1 MFSLNL
7 ALLTNTFYDDVIPS
21 QVLWNEL
28 QLGVEETT
36 HAHEK
41 ETTGQN
47 LWNKETKSLKDN
59 HSRSK
64 KIPFFSIL
72 SVLIVM
78 KISLHYA

>member
-7 ALLTNTFYDDVIPS
+7 ALLTNTFYDDVISS

-47 LWNKETKSLKDN
+47 LWKKEKRLKDN
-59 HSRSK
+59 NLEAK
-64 KIPFFSIL
+64 T
-72 SVLIVM
+72 LI
-78 KISLHYA
+78 IHHI

>member
-47 LWNKETKSLKDN
+47 LWNKEKRLKDT
-59 HSRSK
+59 
-64 KIPFFSIL
+64 IL
-72 SVLIVM
+72 EAKNLILLNF
-78 KISLHYA
+78 KCTTKL

>member
-47 LWNKETKSLKDN
+47 LWNIAKRLKDT
-59 HSRSK
+59 
-64 KIPFFSIL
+64 IL
-72 SVLIVM
+72 EAKNLIL
-78 KISLHYA
+78 LHTT